1 MQKNNSNL
9 SIVFLTG
16 GILLGFLRLVHIK
29 KYIEESGL
37 AAKGLPTT
45 VINLLPAV
53 SLILCFIIA
62 YSIAKNKMINQETPL
77 YHHMRSDIFFLVL
90 QIAAAIL
97 IAVHGVISYP
107 TAVEIFR
114 NHNQI
119 GLPLAIVCA
128 VSVLVNAILIYTD
141 KQKAAAGYLTILIP
155 LYFCLQLGEI
165 FMANLANP
173 TISAYSFECISL
185 GAAALFLVAQAGC
198 IMKRDQVTTSVFTAL
213 MALLFTPG
221 AVAKAYLYGRSLLL
235 YIAIILIIL
244 PEFMVILGS
253 LVPRPKK
260 KKRNQA
266 E

>member
-16 GILLGFLRLVHIK
+16 GIILGFLRLVHIR
-29 KYIEESGL
+29 KYIEDSGL
-37 AAKGLPTT
+37 AAPGLPTT
-45 VINLLPAV
+45 IVNLLPLAAF
-53 SLILCFIIA
+53 ILCLIIA
-62 YSIAKNKMINQETPL
+62 CSIAGKRMINPEKPL

-90 QIAAAIL
+90 QVAAAIL
-97 IAVHGVISYP
+97 IAIHGVISYP
-107 TAVEIFR
+107 ASVEIFR

-119 GLPLAIVCA
+119 GTPLALISA
-128 VSVLVNAILIYTD
+128 AATLVNAILIYVD
-141 KQKAAAGYLTILIP
+141 KQKSAAGYLTILIP

-165 FMANLANP
+165 FMANLSNP

-198 IMKRDQVTTSVFTAL
+198 IMQRDQVLTSVFSAL
-213 MALLFTPG
+213 MLLLFIPG
-221 AVAKAYLYGRSLLL
+221 AIAKAYLYRKSLLL
-235 YIAIILIIL
+235 YTAILLIIL
-244 PEFMVILGS
+244 PEFMVILGN